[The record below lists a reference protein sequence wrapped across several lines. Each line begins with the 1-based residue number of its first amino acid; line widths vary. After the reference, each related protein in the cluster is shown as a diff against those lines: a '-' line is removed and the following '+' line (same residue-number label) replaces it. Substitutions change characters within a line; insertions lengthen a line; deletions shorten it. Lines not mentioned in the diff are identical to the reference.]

1 LPASSPPAFV
11 CNRSCILSPSAG
23 DVYAFDNAFSSF
35 AACSR
40 LVGGAQQD
48 ELEFVCF
55 GLTYEG
61 RSHMLAGKDAAATLA
76 VSDLQR
82 ARDFYENTLGLE
94 AVQEPPG
101 AILYRSGNSVVLV
114 YPSEYAGTNKATA
127 ASWAVGDDFDSIVMA
142 LQEKG
147 VTFEHYDDLPE
158 TSCEGDIHR
167 MGDFKAVWFK
177 DPDGNIL
184 NLINESM

>member
-1 LPASSPPAFV
+1 
-11 CNRSCILSPSAG
+11 
-23 DVYAFDNAFSSF
+23 
-35 AACSR
+35 
-40 LVGGAQQD
+40 
-48 ELEFVCF
+48 
-55 GLTYEG
+55 
-61 RSHMLAGKDAAATLA
+61 MLAGKDAAATLA
-76 VSDLQR
+76 VSNLER

-127 ASWAVGDDFDSIVMA
+127 ASWAVGADFDSIVQA
-142 LQEKG
+142 LTDKG

-158 TSCEGDIHR
+158 TTREGDVHR

>member
-1 LPASSPPAFV
+1 
-11 CNRSCILSPSAG
+11 
-23 DVYAFDNAFSSF
+23 
-35 AACSR
+35 
-40 LVGGAQQD
+40 
-48 ELEFVCF
+48 
-55 GLTYEG
+55 
-61 RSHMLAGKDAAATLA
+61 MLGGKDAAATLA

-82 ARDFYENTLGLE
+82 ARDFYENTLGLQ

-127 ASWAVGDDFDSIVMA
+127 ASWAVGDDFDSIVTA
-142 LQEKG
+142 LKEKG
-147 VTFEHYDDLPE
+147 VAFEHYDDLPE
-158 TSCEGDIHR
+158 TTREGDVHL